1 MWFLKNC
8 RFHRR
13 NRAFSFDFEVTDKGI
28 VPCCGDGDTVL
39 VGRERGDIDG
49 AVRAVDLGGQRHV
62 PVIDRL
68 NHHIIISGIACPNN
82 DNLLC
87 NIVIIHLRL
96 YVRSR
101 EVIMMPTFFVNYN
114 LLIMISKKSYC
125 KAAEDSKIVT
135 RFIDNRGYKI

>member
-1 MWFLKNC
+1 MFLENC

-13 NRAFSFDFEVTDKGI
+13 NRVSSFDFEVTDKGI

-39 VGRERGDIDG
+39 VGGERGDVDG
-49 AVRAVDLGGQRHV
+49 VVRAVDLGGQGHI
-62 PVIDRL
+62 PIIDRL

-96 YVRSR
+96 NCRSR
-101 EVIMMPTFFVNYN
+101 KFPVVIMTFV
-114 LLIMISKKSYC
+114 L
-125 KAAEDSKIVT
+125 KINHRRT
-135 RFIDNRGYKI
+135 IIGRHNK

>member
-1 MWFLKNC
+1 MFLGNC

-39 VGRERGDIDG
+39 VGGERGDVDG
-49 AVRAVDLGGQRHV
+49 VVRAVDLGGQRHV

-87 NIVIIHLRL
+87 NIIIIHLRL
-96 YVRSR
+96 NCRSR
-101 EVIMMPTFFVNYN
+101 EIKVSTSYRN
-114 LLIMISKKSYC
+114 LFDSDLIGHIC
-125 KAAEDSKIVT
+125 IE
-135 RFIDNRGYKI
+135 IDPNGKQQKY

>member
-1 MWFLKNC
+1 MFLENC

-39 VGRERGDIDG
+39 VGGERGDVDG
-49 AVRAVDLGGQRHV
+49 VVRAVDLGGQRHV

-96 YVRSR
+96 NCRSR
-101 EVIMMPTFFVNYN
+101 VFPVAMGCSSFMDDDGLSSSLYTKAGSSNKKQYEMINLFIMF
-114 LLIMISKKSYC
+114 
-125 KAAEDSKIVT
+125 
-135 RFIDNRGYKI
+135 